1 MKVRQLSVF
10 LENES
15 GRLAEITG
23 ALGDAGVN
31 IRAFSL
37 ADTSDFGILRVVVSD
52 IERARLTLQAKG
64 FIVRETEVIA
74 IEIEDRPGGLAA
86 ILKILGEHGVNVEYM
101 YASLEKSSDNAVVIL
116 RPEDVDQAITTLLE
130 HAVTLLPAE
139 RVYAL

>member
-1 MKVRQLSVF
+1 MKVKQLSVF

-37 ADTSDFGILRVVVSD
+37 ADTSDFGILRLVVSD
-52 IERARLTLQAKG
+52 IGRARSALQDKG
-64 FIVRETEVIA
+64 FTLRETEVIA

-86 ILKILGEHGVNVEYM
+86 ILKILGDHRVNVEYM

-116 RPEDVDQAITTLLE
+116 RPEDVDQAIATLLDQP
-130 HAVTLLPAE
+130 VKLLPAE
-139 RVYAL
+139 RVYSL

>member
-23 ALGDAGVN
+23 ALGEAGVN

-37 ADTSDFGILRVVVSD
+37 ADTSDFGILRLVVND
-52 IERARLTLQAKG
+52 IDRGRSVLQDLG
-64 FIVRETEVIA
+64 FTVRETEVIA
-74 IEIEDRPGGLAA
+74 AEIEDRPGGLAA
-86 ILKILGEHGVNVEYM
+86 ILKILGNRGVNVEYM

-116 RPEDVDQAITTLLE
+116 RPENVDQAIAALLE
-130 HAVTLLPAE
+130 QSVKLLPAE

>member
-1 MKVRQLSVF
+1 MKVKQLSVF

-37 ADTSDFGILRVVVSD
+37 ADTSDFGILRLVVSD
-52 IERARLTLQAKG
+52 IGQARAVLQDKG
-64 FIVRETEVIA
+64 FTLRETEVIA
-74 IEIEDRPGGLAA
+74 IEIVDRPGGLAA
-86 ILKILGEHGVNVEYM
+86 ILKILGDHRVNVEYM

-116 RPEDVDQAITTLLE
+116 RPEDVDQAITTLLDQ
-130 HAVTLLPAE
+130 AVTLLPAE
-139 RVYAL
+139 RVYSL

>member
-52 IERARLTLQAKG
+52 IERARLALQAKG
-64 FIVRETEVIA
+64 FIVRETEVVA
-74 IEIEDRPGGLAA
+74 IEIKDHPGGLAA
-86 ILKILGEHGVNVEYM
+86 VLKILGEHGVNVEYM

-116 RPEDVDQAITTLLE
+116 RPEDVDQAITTLLD

>member
-10 LENES
+10 LENQS

-37 ADTSDFGILRVVVSD
+37 ADTSDFGILRLVVSD
-52 IERARLTLQAKG
+52 IGRARASLQDKG
-64 FIVRETEVIA
+64 FTLRETEVIA

-86 ILKILGEHGVNVEYM
+86 ILKILGDHGVNVEYM

-116 RPEDVDQAITTLLE
+116 RPEDVDQAIATLLDQ
-130 HAVTLLPAE
+130 AVRLLPAE
-139 RVYAL
+139 RVYSL

>member
-1 MKVRQLSVF
+1 MKVKQLSVF
-10 LENES
+10 LENLS

-37 ADTSDFGILRVVVSD
+37 ADTSDFGILRLVVSD
-52 IERARLTLQAKG
+52 IGRARAALQDKG
-64 FIVRETEVIA
+64 FTLRETEVIA

-86 ILKILGEHGVNVEYM
+86 LLKILGDHGVNVEYM

-116 RPEDVDQAITTLLE
+116 RPEDVDQAIATLLDQ
-130 HAVTLLPAE
+130 AVRLLPAE
-139 RVYAL
+139 RVYSL

>member
-10 LENES
+10 LENTS

-23 ALGDAGVN
+23 ALGAAGVN

-37 ADTSDFGILRVVVSD
+37 ADTSDFGILRLVVND
-52 IERARLTLQAKG
+52 IQRAHTALQAQG
-64 FIVRETEVIA
+64 FTVRETEVIA
-74 IEIEDRPGGLAA
+74 IEIQDRPGGLAA
-86 ILKILGEHGVNVEYM
+86 ILKVLGDHGVNVEYM

-116 RPEDVDQAITTLLE
+116 RPEDLDQAIATLLD
-130 HAVTLLPAE
+130 HAVRLLPAE

>member
-10 LENES
+10 LENQS

-37 ADTSDFGILRVVVSD
+37 ADTADFGILRLVVSD
-52 IERARLTLQAKG
+52 IGQARAALQDKG
-64 FIVRETEVIA
+64 FTLRETEVIA

-86 ILKILGEHGVNVEYM
+86 VLKILGDHGINVEYM

-116 RPEDVDQAITTLLE
+116 RPEDVDQAIATLLDRG
-130 HAVTLLPAE
+130 VRLLPAE

>member
-10 LENES
+10 LENQS

-37 ADTSDFGILRVVVSD
+37 ADTSDFGILRVVVND
-52 IERARLTLQAKG
+52 IGGARLALQAKG
-64 FIVRETEVIA
+64 FTVRETEVIA

-86 ILKILGEHGVNVEYM
+86 ILKVLGDHGVNVEYM

-116 RPEDVDQAITTLLE
+116 RPEDVDQAITTLLN

>member
-10 LENES
+10 LENQS

-23 ALGDAGVN
+23 TLGDAGVN

-52 IERARLTLQAKG
+52 IGRARVALQAKG
-64 FIVRETEVIA
+64 FTLRETEVIA
-74 IEIEDRPGGLAA
+74 IEIADRPGGLAS

-116 RPEDVDQAITTLLE
+116 RPEDVDQAITTLLD